1 MFSNEEW
8 VEMKNDF
15 KLNVKLEDLLKDEE
29 DPLFQLMDKITQV

>member
-8 VEMKNDF
+8 VEMKNDL

-29 DPLFQLMDKITQV
+29 DSLFQLMDKITQV